1 MTRPTPATE
10 QQLLGGGGFPFTLP
24 QSASRNSPVAFDVN
38 MKGAST
44 PGQLPHSSID
54 PNEKQSYVAS
64 SGGND
69 FCFPTDPSQAGSAQP
84 PQRGGG
90 V

>member
-1 MTRPTPATE
+1 MKII
-10 QQLLGGGGFPFTLP
+10 LLAQEGCFLDK
-24 QSASRNSPVAFDVN
+24 AVDAVAFDVN